1 MCIQIASLSDR
12 FTVPN
17 KPYPKVNDAKEIMA
31 IRAKFRKLATAIMAI
46 PVIGLGA
53 LAYYYM

>member
-1 MCIQIASLSDR
+1 M
-12 FTVPN
+12 PN

-31 IRAKFRKLATAIMAI
+31 IRAKFRKLATVIMAI

-53 LAYYYM
+53 LAYYM